1 MSDTI
6 GLFNLLFPFFGV
18 IALGFAIARIAKVPE
33 AGLAWMQLFLIYLA
47 LPCLFFR
54 LISDKPIGELANW
67 PFIAGTTLSTALA
80 FGLSFLAGRL
90 NGLRPP
96 ETVLGAVA
104 GSYSNIGYMG
114 PPMIL
119 GLLGPAA
126 SAPVALIFVFDTVF
140 LFSAT
145 PALMVLAGV
154 ERRSV
159 LATALDVARKVLTH
173 PFVVATMLAILA
185 SLFRI
190 RPPAAIDTMIGWLSG
205 ASAPCALFLLGV
217 TVAMRPAGR
226 LPAEIGWLV
235 GIKLVLH
242 PLIVWLVL
250 ATFGGFDPIWV
261 ETAIVMAALPP
272 ALNIFVL
279 ARQYDT
285 GIERA
290 SACVLV
296 GTVASIVTLTGF
308 ILLTQS
314 GTLPLGPFR

>member
-1 MSDTI
+1 MSDTV

-18 IALGFAIARIAKVPE
+18 VALGVVFAKVAKVPE

-54 LISDKPIGELANW
+54 LISDKPISELANW

-80 FGLSFLAGRL
+80 FALSFLAGRL

-145 PALMVLAGV
+145 PALMALAGV
-154 ERRSV
+154 ERRSA
-159 LATALDVARKVLTH
+159 LATALDVGRKVLTH
-173 PFVVATMLAILA
+173 PFVVATIIAILA
-185 SLFRI
+185 SLFRV

-217 TVAMRPAGR
+217 TVAMRPVGR
-226 LPAEIGWLV
+226 LPPEVGWLV
-235 GIKLVLH
+235 LIKLVLH

-250 ATFGGFDPIWV
+250 AAFGGFDPVWV
-261 ETAIVMAALPP
+261 EAAVVMAALPP

-279 ARQYDT
+279 ARQYDV

-296 GTVASIVTLTGF
+296 GTVVSIATLTGF
-308 ILLTQS
+308 ILLTQT
-314 GTLPLGPFR
+314 GTLPLNPFR

>member
-1 MSDTI
+1 M
-6 GLFNLLFPFFGV
+6 
-18 IALGFAIARIAKVPE
+18 A
-33 AGLAWMQLFLIYLA
+33 
-47 LPCLFFR
+47 
-54 LISDKPIGELANW
+54 
-67 PFIAGTTLSTALA
+67 
-80 FGLSFLAGRL
+80 
-90 NGLRPP
+90 
-96 ETVLGAVA
+96 
-104 GSYSNIGYMG
+104 
-114 PPMIL
+114 
-119 GLLGPAA
+119 
-126 SAPVALIFVFDTVF
+126 
-140 LFSAT
+140 
-145 PALMVLAGV
+145 LAGV

-226 LPAEIGWLV
+226 LPPEIGWLV

-250 ATFGGFDPIWV
+250 AAFGGFDPIWV

-279 ARQYDT
+279 ARQYGT

-296 GTVASIVTLTGF
+296 GTVASILTLTAF

-314 GTLPLGPFR
+314 GTLPLNPFR